1 MLTKPIR
8 VGLLAAL
15 CLSLFTIA
23 YTTKWFSSPALS
35 TSKPV
40 CCANPN
46 PGHNCVLKT
55 MLGLENGHA
64 VSAHIPDFKLPE
76 EAAASIQSGLSWLA
90 TAQAPNGGWGAG
102 THARQ
107 DNMDPHAITADP
119 ATTALVALAILRTGS
134 TLEQGS
140 YAPALREATQYLLQ
154 AVEEWPDNQ
163 PYLTT
168 LRGTQP
174 QYKLG
179 ENIDA
184 ILTAQYLTNLLR
196 THEQHSWKARIK
208 QSLEKTVSRIESQ
221 QDEDGG
227 WKGGGWAPVL
237 QSALADNA
245 LESAKDAGITVDS
258 TVLLKSKNYQKGNF
272 DPETKA
278 AVTGKAAG
286 VILYSLSSTTRS
298 SAKEAKKAKDIIDKA
313 KKSGT
318 VREEEALN
326 EITLQKAG
334 VDPAAAKELS
344 TAYQV
349 NENAKKEALRDDV
362 MQGFGSN
369 GGEEF
374 LSYLMTG
381 ESLLLQG
388 GNEWKSWYDMMT
400 QKLMAIQNKDGS
412 WNGHHCITSP
422 VFCTATCLLILSIHN
437 DIHLNL
443 PSKPF

>member
-8 VGLLAAL
+8 AGLLAAL

-23 YTTKWFSSPALS
+23 YTTKWFSAPAETAS
-35 TSKPV
+35 RPV
-40 CCANPN
+40 CCANPQ
-46 PGHNCVLKT
+46 PHHNCVMKT
-55 MLGLENGHA
+55 MLGLENSEALPTHF
-64 VSAHIPDFKLPE
+64 PDFKLPE
-76 EAAASIQSGLSWLA
+76 EAAASVQKGLSWLA
-90 TAQAPNGGWGAG
+90 EAQAANGGWGAG

-107 DNMDPHAITADP
+107 DIIDSQAITADP
-119 ATTALVALAILRTGS
+119 ATTALVSLAILRTGS
-134 TLEQGS
+134 TLDQGS
-140 YAPALREATQYLLQ
+140 YARQLKEATQYLLK

-168 LRGTQP
+168 LTGTQP
-174 QYKLG
+174 QSKLG
-179 ENIDA
+179 QNIDA

-196 THEQHSWKARIK
+196 THEQHPWKTRIK
-208 QSLEKTVSRIESQ
+208 QCLEKTVARIESQ
-221 QDEDGG
+221 QDEDGS

-245 LESAKDAGITVDS
+245 LESAKDAGIAVDS
-258 TVLLKSKNYQKGNF
+258 TVLVKSKNYQKSNF
-272 DPETKA
+272 DPETKS

-286 VILYSLSSTTRS
+286 VVLYSLSSTSRS
-298 SAKEAKKAKDIIDKA
+298 SAKEAKKARDIIEKA

-318 VREEEALN
+318 VRQEEELN
-326 EITLQKAG
+326 EASLQKAG
-334 VDPAAAKELS
+334 IDPSAAKELS

-349 NENAKKEALRDDV
+349 NENAKKEAIREDV
-362 MQGFGSN
+362 MSGFGSN

-381 ESLLLQG
+381 ESMILQG
-388 GNEWKSWYDMMT
+388 GNEWKSWFDMMT
-400 QKLMAIQNKDGS
+400 KKLVDIQNKDGS

-437 DIHLNL
+437 DIHLSL

>member
-1 MLTKPIR
+1 MFTKPIR
-8 VGLLAAL
+8 IGLLATL

-35 TSKPV
+35 TQKPV

-46 PGHNCVLKT
+46 PHHTCVMKT
-55 MLGLENGHA
+55 MLGLEASHA
-64 VSAHIPDFKLPE
+64 VPTNFPNFTLPK
-76 EAAASIQSGLSWLA
+76 EAAASIEKGLSWLA
-90 TAQAPNGGWGAG
+90 EAQAESGGWGAG

-107 DNMDPHAITADP
+107 DLMDPHAIGADP

-134 TLEQGS
+134 TLEKGS
-140 YAPALREATQYLLQ
+140 YASQLKAATRFLLN
-154 AVEEWPDNQ
+154 AVEEWPDSQ

-168 LRGTQP
+168 LTGTQP
-174 QYKLG
+174 QSKLG
-179 ENIDA
+179 QNIDA

-196 THEQHSWKARIK
+196 THEQHPWKARIK
-208 QSLEKTVSRIESQ
+208 QNLEKTVARIEGQ

-245 LESAKDAGITVDS
+245 LESAKDAGVAVDS
-258 TVLLKSKNYQKGNF
+258 AVLLKSKNYQKGNF
-272 DPETKA
+272 DPETRA

-286 VILYSLSSTTRS
+286 VVLYSLSSTSRS
-298 SAKEAKKAKDIIDKA
+298 SAKEAKKARDIIDKA
-313 KKSGT
+313 KKEGT
-318 VREEEALN
+318 VREEEELN
-326 EITLQKAG
+326 EVTLQKAG

-344 TAYQV
+344 TAYRV
-349 NENAKKEALRDDV
+349 NESAKKEAVRDDV
-362 MQGFGSN
+362 MRGFGSN

-388 GNEWKSWYDMMT
+388 GNEWKSWYDKMT
-400 QKLMAIQNKDGS
+400 AQLMAIQNKDGS

-437 DIHLNL
+437 DIHLSL